1 MSVNETYS
9 AVSAS
14 LAQVVDNLRN
24 EAEKPGY
31 NEAVKHFMRE
41 QAELIY
47 EQILI
52 LDAPEFKDVKNML

>member
-1 MSVNETYS
+1 MTWSETNS

-14 LAQVVDNLRN
+14 LAQVVNNLRN

-52 LDAPEFKDVKNML
+52 LDTPEFEDAKNML

>member
-1 MSVNETYS
+1 MTVSEKDR

-14 LAQVVDNLRN
+14 LAQVVSNLRN

-47 EQILI
+47 GQILI